1 MSEKRKVPSPRGS
14 AGNNQTLD
22 RFLTHRITVLS
33 HLLTRTAQRWHE
45 KNSGLSLT
53 AWRMLAILAGFGPMT
68 QTQIGEIIF
77 IDLARISRVKTAL
90 VTKGLISEIPDP
102 ADNRRAILTPTKSGQ
117 ALYRKLL
124 PSALKRQEDLYEQF
138 SDDEVA
144 VFNRVLDGMIDQI
157 CDEDSTGSSS
167 PGSRAA

>member
-1 MSEKRKVPSPRGS
+1 MPGKTRTPAPRIAAS
-14 AGNNQTLD
+14 DAPTLD
-22 RFLTHRITVLS
+22 RFLTHRITVLG

-68 QTQIGEIIF
+68 QTQIGEVIF
-77 IDLARISRVKTAL
+77 IDLARISRVKTSL
-90 VTKGLISEIPDP
+90 VAKGLVSEIPDP
-102 ADNRRAILTPTKSGQ
+102 ADNRRTILAPTKSGA

-124 PSALKRQEDLYEQF
+124 PDALKRQEDLYEQF
-138 SDDEVA
+138 SDADVA
-144 VFNRVLDGMIDQI
+144 VFNRVLDGMIEQI
-157 CDEDSTGSSS
+157 SHEDARQTGG

>member
-1 MSEKRKVPSPRGS
+1 MPEKKRVNAPRAS
-14 AGNNQTLD
+14 AENLETLD

-77 IDLARISRVKTAL
+77 IDLARISRVKTSL
-90 VTKGLISEIPDP
+90 VAKGLVSEIPDP
-102 ADNRRAILTPTKSGQ
+102 ADNRRTILAATKSGA

-124 PSALKRQEDLYEQF
+124 PSALKRQEGLYEQF
-138 SDDEVA
+138 SEEEVA

-157 CDEDSTGSSS
+157 CQEDARGGS
-167 PGSRAA
+167 GGTRAA